1 MLLIMG
7 LGAQM
12 ILWDDEFCR
21 QLAARGFRVIR
32 FDNRDIGK
40 SSKLTGGK
48 PLKPL
53 ELLKLRF
60 LKIPVAAPYR
70 LRDMAEDTIGLM
82 DALGI
87 KSAHLVGASMG
98 GMIAQEIAISFPQR
112 VRSLTS
118 IMSTTG
124 NPKVPPPTREASA
137 MLMAPPPK
145 TKEEFLTRFAQTWK
159 VLRVGSFPLDEAKD
173 RERAERIFARGL
185 NPAGVGRQL
194 RAILASGSRKE
205 RLRAVKAP
213 TLVIHGTVDPLV
225 RPEGGKDT
233 AASIPGAKLMMVD
246 GMGHAIP
253 IPMWPQIIDAIDKHA
268 HGAEGAALV
277 PFPGRS
283 AARRTCG
290 AVRCRAGAPVTC
302 YSKKPGSR
310 FCEAAL
316 RKSHSA
322 SKTRVNALMALH
334 RARRHGIASAL
345 RFQTATALHSRG
357 AMRPRFARTPRDA
370 MRWSGGRRQGAMT

>member
-1 MLLIMG
+1 VSPTNHQSQQIARANGIDICYEIFGEVTAEPMLLVMG

-12 ILWDDEFCR
+12 VLWDDAFCE

-32 FDNRDIGK
+32 FDNRDIGQ
-40 SSKLTGGK
+40 SGKLTGGK
-48 PLKPL
+48 RLGAV

-60 LKIPVAAPYR
+60 LKIPIAAPYKII
-70 LRDMAEDTIGLM
+70 DMARDTTGLM

-124 NPKVPPPTREASA
+124 NPKVPPPTKEAAA
-137 MLMAPPPK
+137 MLMAPPPT
-145 TKEEFLTRFAQTWK
+145 TKEEYFERFAQTWK
-159 VLRVGSFPLDEAKD
+159 ILRVGSFPEDEALD
-173 RERAERIFARGL
+173 PSRAARVFSRGL

-205 RLRAVKAP
+205 RLRSVTTP

-225 RPEGGKDT
+225 RPEGGIDT
-233 AASIPGAKLMMVD
+233 AASIPGAKLMMVE

-268 HGAEGAALV
+268 HRAAAK
-277 PFPGRS
+277 
-283 AARRTCG
+283 AA
-290 AVRCRAGAPVTC
+290 
-302 YSKKPGSR
+302 
-310 FCEAAL
+310 
-316 RKSHSA
+316 
-322 SKTRVNALMALH
+322 
-334 RARRHGIASAL
+334 
-345 RFQTATALHSRG
+345 
-357 AMRPRFARTPRDA
+357 
-370 MRWSGGRRQGAMT
+370 

>member
-1 MLLIMG
+1 MTAIAHQPPQIIRANGIDICYEIFGDANAEPLLLIMG

-12 ILWDDEFCR
+12 ILWDDEFCQ

-48 PLKPL
+48 PLRPL

-70 LRDMAEDTIGLM
+70 LIDMARDTVGLM

-87 KSAHLVGASMG
+87 QSAHLVGASMG
-98 GMIAQEIAISFPQR
+98 GMIAQEVALSFTQR

-124 NPKVPPPTREASA
+124 NPKIPPPTREAAA

-145 TKEEFLTRFAQTWK
+145 TRDEYIDRFARTWK
-159 VLRVGSFPLDEAKD
+159 ILRVGSFPEDEALD
-173 RERAERIFARGL
+173 RSRAERTYARGL

-194 RAILASGSRKE
+194 RAILASGSRKQ
-205 RLRAVKAP
+205 RLRAVTAP

-225 RPEGGKDT
+225 HPDGGRDT
-233 AASIPGAKLMMVD
+233 AASIPGAKLLMVE
-246 GMGHAIP
+246 GMGHALP
-253 IPMWPQIIDAIDKHA
+253 IPMWPQIVDAIDRHA
-268 HGAEGAALV
+268 HGAAAK
-277 PFPGRS
+277 
-283 AARRTCG
+283 AA
-290 AVRCRAGAPVTC
+290 
-302 YSKKPGSR
+302 
-310 FCEAAL
+310 
-316 RKSHSA
+316 
-322 SKTRVNALMALH
+322 
-334 RARRHGIASAL
+334 
-345 RFQTATALHSRG
+345 
-357 AMRPRFARTPRDA
+357 
-370 MRWSGGRRQGAMT
+370 

>member
-1 MLLIMG
+1 MARANGVDLCYEIFGKDDAEPMLLIMG

-12 ILWDDEFCR
+12 ILWDDEFCQ
-21 QLAARGFRVIR
+21 QLASRGFRVIR

-40 SSKLTGGK
+40 SSKMTGGK

-70 LRDMAEDTIGLM
+70 LRDMADDTIALM
-82 DALGI
+82 DVLHI

-98 GMIAQEIAISFPQR
+98 GMIAQEIAISYPQR

-137 MLMAPPPK
+137 MLMAPPPT

-159 VLRVGSFPLDEAKD
+159 VLRVGHFPLDEAKD
-173 RERAERIFARGL
+173 RERAERVFARGL

-233 AASIPGAKLMMVD
+233 AASISGAKLMMVD

-268 HGAEGAALV
+268 HGAKA
-277 PFPGRS
+277 
-283 AARRTCG
+283 
-290 AVRCRAGAPVTC
+290 
-302 YSKKPGSR
+302 
-310 FCEAAL
+310 
-316 RKSHSA
+316 H
-322 SKTRVNALMALH
+322 
-334 RARRHGIASAL
+334 
-345 RFQTATALHSRG
+345 
-357 AMRPRFARTPRDA
+357 
-370 MRWSGGRRQGAMT
+370 

>member
-1 MLLIMG
+1 VSPVAHQPQQIARANGIDICYEIFGDAKAEPLLLIMG

-12 ILWDDEFCR
+12 VLWDDAFCE

-32 FDNRDIGK
+32 FDNRDIGQ
-40 SSKLTGGK
+40 SGKLTGDKRLGAV
-48 PLKPL
+48 

-60 LKIPVAAPYR
+60 LKIPVAAPYKII
-70 LRDMAEDTIGLM
+70 DMARDTTGLM

-124 NPKVPPPTREASA
+124 NPKVPPPTKEAAA
-137 MLMAPPPK
+137 MLMAPPPT
-145 TKEEFLTRFAQTWK
+145 TKEEYFARFAQTWK
-159 VLRVGSFPLDEAKD
+159 ILRVGSFPEDEALD
-173 RERAERIFARGL
+173 PSRAARVFSRGL

-194 RAILASGSRKE
+194 RAILASGSRKQ
-205 RLRAVKAP
+205 RLRSVTAP

-225 RPEGGKDT
+225 RPEGGIDT
-233 AASIPGAKLMMVD
+233 AASIPGAKLLMIH

-268 HGAEGAALV
+268 HGAAAK
-277 PFPGRS
+277 
-283 AARRTCG
+283 AA
-290 AVRCRAGAPVTC
+290 
-302 YSKKPGSR
+302 
-310 FCEAAL
+310 
-316 RKSHSA
+316 
-322 SKTRVNALMALH
+322 
-334 RARRHGIASAL
+334 
-345 RFQTATALHSRG
+345 
-357 AMRPRFARTPRDA
+357 
-370 MRWSGGRRQGAMT
+370 